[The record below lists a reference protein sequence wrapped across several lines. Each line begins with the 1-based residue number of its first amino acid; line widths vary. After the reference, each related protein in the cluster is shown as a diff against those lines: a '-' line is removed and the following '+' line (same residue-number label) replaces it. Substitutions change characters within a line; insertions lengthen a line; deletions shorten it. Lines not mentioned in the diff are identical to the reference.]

1 MAMNIVIL
9 AAGQGKRMKSA
20 LPKVLQ
26 PLAGKPLLEHVL
38 ETAISL
44 IKAAEPIVVIGHGAE
59 HVNAFL
65 NDLANRNP
73 RFKAIKTVLQK
84 EQKGTGHALL
94 QTLTK
99 LNKDLPTLVL
109 YGDVPLITKD
119 TLQLLMR
126 LADGVR
132 SKRSALGL
140 LTQNMAN
147 PIGYGRI
154 VRDQDRLVSAIV
166 EEKDASPSIKGIT
179 EINTGIMVLPTDS
192 LSKWLKSLKTKN
204 AQGEYYLTDVIAMA
218 VRDGVPLR
226 TSQAKNE
233 HEILGVN
240 SRDQLAALERQ
251 LQKQR
256 ATALL
261 ETGVTLF
268 DPERIDIRGEL
279 VCGQDVWIDIGC
291 VFEGRVQLANGVHIG
306 PYCVIKDSQIA
317 ANTEV
322 GAFTHIDGAQIGVDA
337 RVGPYARIRPGTIL
351 ANEVHI
357 GNFVEVKNTRIAA
370 QSKANHLAYVGDSI
384 VGARVNIGAGTITC
398 NYDGVNKHQTII
410 EDDAFIGSDT
420 QLVAPVKVGKGATLG
435 AGTTLTKDAPA
446 GKLTVSRA
454 KQVSLDWQRPI
465 KIKPKS
471 SKAKK

>member
-65 NDLANRNP
+65 GDLVSRNP
-73 RFKAIKTVLQK
+73 SFKAIKTVLQK

-119 TLQLLMR
+119 TLQLLIR

-218 VRDGVPLR
+218 VRDGVPIR

-256 ATALL
+256 AAALL
-261 ETGVTLF
+261 ESGVTLF

>member
-65 NDLANRNP
+65 GDLVSRNP
-73 RFKAIKTVLQK
+73 SFKAIKTVLQK

-119 TLQLLMR
+119 TLQLLIR

-147 PIGYGRI
+147 PTGYGRI
-154 VRDQDRLVSAIV
+154 VRDQDGLVSAIV

-179 EINTGIMVLPTDS
+179 EINTGIMVLPSDS

-218 VRDGVPLR
+218 VRDGVPIR

-233 HEILGVN
+233 YEILGVN

-256 ATALL
+256 AAALL
-261 ETGVTLF
+261 ESGVTLF

>member
-65 NDLANRNP
+65 SDLASRNP

-119 TLQLLMR
+119 TLQLLIR

-147 PIGYGRI
+147 PTGYGRI
-154 VRDQDRLVSAIV
+154 VRDQDGLVSAIV

>member
-44 IKAAEPIVVIGHGAE
+44 TKAAQPVVVIGHGAE
-59 HVNAFL
+59 YVNAFL
-65 NDLANRNP
+65 GDLANRNP

-109 YGDVPLITKD
+109 YGDVPLTTKD
-119 TLQLLMR
+119 TLQSLIR

-132 SKRSALGL
+132 AKQSALGL
-140 LTQNMAN
+140 LTQNMEN
-147 PIGYGRI
+147 PKGYGRI
-154 VRDQDRLVSAIV
+154 VRDQDGSVSAIV
-166 EEKDASPSIKGIT
+166 EEKDASPSIKAIH
-179 EINTGIMVLPTDS
+179 EINTGIMVLPSES

-218 VRDGVPLR
+218 VRDGVPIR

-233 HEILGVN
+233 YEILGVN

-251 LQKQR
+251 IQRQR
-256 ATALL
+256 AAALL
-261 ETGVTLF
+261 ESGVTLF

-279 VCGQDVWIDIGC
+279 SCGQDVWIDVGC
-291 VFEGRVQLANGVHIG
+291 VFEGRVHLAAGVRIG
-306 PYCVIKDSQIA
+306 PYCVLKDTQIA
-317 ANTEV
+317 TNTQV
-322 GAFTHIDGAQIGVDA
+322 GAFTHIDGAQIGAEA

-357 GNFVEVKNTRIAA
+357 GNFVEVKNTKISA

-410 EDDAFIGSDT
+410 EDDVFIGSDT

-471 SKAKK
+471 SKVKK

>member
-65 NDLANRNP
+65 SDLASRNP

-119 TLQLLMR
+119 TLQLLIR

-147 PIGYGRI
+147 PTGYGRI
-154 VRDQDRLVSAIV
+154 VRDQDGLVSAIV

-218 VRDGVPLR
+218 VRDGVPIR

-233 HEILGVN
+233 YEILGVN

-256 ATALL
+256 AAALL
-261 ETGVTLF
+261 ESGVTLF

>member
-65 NDLANRNP
+65 SDLASRNP

-119 TLQLLMR
+119 TLQLLIR

-147 PIGYGRI
+147 PTGYGRI
-154 VRDQDRLVSAIV
+154 VRDQDGLVSAIV

-218 VRDGVPLR
+218 VRDGVPIR

>member
-65 NDLANRNP
+65 GDLVSRNP
-73 RFKAIKTVLQK
+73 SFKAIKTVLQK

-119 TLQLLMR
+119 TLQLLIR

-147 PIGYGRI
+147 PTGYGRI
-154 VRDQDRLVSAIV
+154 VRDQDGLVSAIV
-166 EEKDASPSIKGIT
+166 EEKDASSSIKGIT

-218 VRDGVPLR
+218 VRDGVPIR

>member
-1 MAMNIVIL
+1 M
-9 AAGQGKRMKSA
+9 
-20 LPKVLQ
+20 
-26 PLAGKPLLEHVL
+26 
-38 ETAISL
+38 
-44 IKAAEPIVVIGHGAE
+44 VIGHGAE

-65 NDLANRNP
+65 SDLASRNP

-119 TLQLLMR
+119 TLQLLIR

-147 PIGYGRI
+147 PTGYGRI

-218 VRDGVPLR
+218 VRDGVPVR

-233 HEILGVN
+233 YEILGVN

-256 ATALL
+256 AAALL
-261 ETGVTLF
+261 ESGVTLF

-322 GAFTHIDGAQIGVDA
+322 GAFTHINGAQIGVDA
-337 RVGPYARIRPGTIL
+337 KVGPYARIRPGTIL

>member
-1 MAMNIVIL
+1 M
-9 AAGQGKRMKSA
+9 
-20 LPKVLQ
+20 
-26 PLAGKPLLEHVL
+26 
-38 ETAISL
+38 
-44 IKAAEPIVVIGHGAE
+44 VIGHGAE

-65 NDLANRNP
+65 GDLVSRNP
-73 RFKAIKTVLQK
+73 SFKAIKTVLQK

-119 TLQLLMR
+119 TLQLLIR

-147 PIGYGRI
+147 PTGYGRI
-154 VRDQDRLVSAIV
+154 VRDQDGLVSAIV

-218 VRDGVPLR
+218 VRDGVPIR

>member
-38 ETAISL
+38 ETAITL
-44 IKAAEPIVVIGHGAE
+44 VKAAEPIVVIGHGAE

-119 TLQLLMR
+119 TLQLLIR

-147 PIGYGRI
+147 PTGYGRI
-154 VRDQDRLVSAIV
+154 VRDQDGLVSAIV

-218 VRDGVPLR
+218 VRDGVPIR

>member
-1 MAMNIVIL
+1 M
-9 AAGQGKRMKSA
+9 
-20 LPKVLQ
+20 
-26 PLAGKPLLEHVL
+26 
-38 ETAISL
+38 
-44 IKAAEPIVVIGHGAE
+44 
-59 HVNAFL
+59 
-65 NDLANRNP
+65 
-73 RFKAIKTVLQK
+73 
-84 EQKGTGHALL
+84 
-94 QTLTK
+94 
-99 LNKDLPTLVL
+99 
-109 YGDVPLITKD
+109 
-119 TLQLLMR
+119 
-126 LADGVR
+126 
-132 SKRSALGL
+132 
-140 LTQNMAN
+140 
-147 PIGYGRI
+147 
-154 VRDQDRLVSAIV
+154 
-166 EEKDASPSIKGIT
+166 
-179 EINTGIMVLPTDS
+179 
-192 LSKWLKSLKTKN
+192 
-204 AQGEYYLTDVIAMA
+204 
-218 VRDGVPLR
+218 
-226 TSQAKNE
+226 
-233 HEILGVN
+233 
-240 SRDQLAALERQ
+240 
-251 LQKQR
+251 
-256 ATALL
+256 
-261 ETGVTLF
+261 
-268 DPERIDIRGEL
+268 
-279 VCGQDVWIDIGC
+279 
-291 VFEGRVQLANGVHIG
+291 ANGVHIG

>member
-26 PLAGKPLLEHVL
+26 PLAGKPLLEYVL
-38 ETAISL
+38 EIAISL

-65 NDLANRNP
+65 GDLASRNP
-73 RFKAIKTVLQK
+73 SFKAIKTVLQK

-94 QTLTK
+94 QTITK

-119 TLQLLMR
+119 TLQLLIR

-147 PIGYGRI
+147 PTGYGRI
-154 VRDQDRLVSAIV
+154 VRDQDGLVSAIV

-218 VRDGVPLR
+218 VRDGVPIR

-233 HEILGVN
+233 YEILGVN

-256 ATALL
+256 AAALL
-261 ETGVTLF
+261 ESGVTLF